1 MLLRVDLS
9 TTIRIYLTENS
20 MLCYGPLVSELGGR
34 VHGAPNPVI
43 GGGGCAPRTSR
54 LRRLWTC
61 YGTGIFLI
69 FITVLTSLTKK
80 KYIQPTNILLVMWSI
95 SQLLW
100 LKPTRRHI
108 SEKSW
113 MYRWLNRSARF
124 CDAPAQWFTL
134 GPTSCVW
141 FLDKKCDQLTDMQT
155 RLRPTPQAGRS
166 VATFDLRWP
175 VTALS
180 VSSALAS
187 SACWSVGRISRL
199 EINSRT
205 LSVWQCTFVWGSFLE
220 FQPPLCVFTI
230 QLLLGYDDDSRST
243 VRKQRRPVRKGSEDK
258 HKRSVAAWL
267 PDFVGPLIGVK
278 F

>member
-1 MLLRVDLS
+1 MVPPTPSL
-9 TTIRIYLTENS
+9 
-20 MLCYGPLVSELGGR
+20 
-34 VHGAPNPVI
+34 
-43 GGGGCAPRTSR
+43 GGGCAPRTSR

-69 FITVLTSLTKK
+69 FITVLTSSTKK

-134 GPTSCVW
+134 GPTSCAW

-180 VSSALAS
+180 VVSLGLVCMLVSWSHFSSRNQLAH
-187 SACWSVGRISRL
+187 SVGLTMHFCVGIIFGIPTPTLRIYYTTIIRL
-199 EINSRT
+199 R
-205 LSVWQCTFVWGSFLE
+205 WW
-220 FQPPLCVFTI
+220 FQVD
-230 QLLLGYDDDSRST
+230 GAEAKKAR
-243 VRKQRRPVRKGSEDK
+243 E
-258 HKRSVAAWL
+258 KR
-267 PDFVGPLIGVK
+267 IGR
-278 F
+278 